1 MERLEVHH
9 EIRDGLLSLLLPPS
23 FFFFSFL
30 GFCFLA
36 KLMNLLLQH
45 HLLYIDSLCSPYKGL
60 EQSRFCTIKSNK
72 PVTATCSIV
81 DLCHPAAAAAAEV
94 SCNSTGLKSSYLCEK
109 F

>member
-1 MERLEVHH
+1 
-9 EIRDGLLSLLLPPS
+9 
-23 FFFFSFL
+23 
-30 GFCFLA
+30 
-36 KLMNLLLQH
+36 MNLLLQH

-94 SCNSTGLKSSYLCEK
+94 SCSSTGLKSSYLCEK